1 MQGMPKICDFGWSV
15 RDPMGLRSTMC
26 GTPLYLAPELLQG
39 RKYSEKVDVWALGA
53 MAFELVTR
61 DNPFKVRK
69 RQDLLKVINEDFTM
83 TFGSP

>member
-1 MQGMPKICDFGWSV
+1 
-15 RDPMGLRSTMC
+15 MC

-39 RKYSEKVDVWALGA
+39 RKYCDKVDVWALGA
-53 MAFELVTR
+53 MAYELVTR

-83 TFGSP
+83 TFGSPELRSFVTLILRKEVSKRPNA